1 MSKRPRRTSLDLST
15 AIIALISVA
24 AVVVVYL
31 RDGMD
36 KVVGVFMSNFHLLGE
51 TMPKVLGGCLIGSF
65 MSLMLPREHVAR
77 LVGAESGFS
86 GLLIATA
93 TAIVLP
99 GGPFTIYPVAMAFL
113 TLGADVGTAVAFIT
127 SWTLL
132 GYNRALVWEVPFF
145 GADFVIWR
153 IVVSIPLP
161 IIAGLLARSAAQI
174 IRTRM
179 GVDKWP

>member
-1 MSKRPRRTSLDLST
+1 
-15 AIIALISVA
+15 V
-24 AVVVVYL
+24 
-31 RDGMD
+31 
-36 KVVGVFMSNFHLLGE
+36 
-51 TMPKVLGGCLIGSF
+51 
-65 MSLMLPREHVAR
+65 
-77 LVGAESGFS
+77 
-86 GLLIATA
+86 

-99 GGPFTIYPVAMAFL
+99 GGPFTIYPVATAFL

-161 IIAGLLARSAAQI
+161 IIAGLLARSAAKI
-174 IRTRM
+174 IRTRL